1 MSSETQENEVS
12 APNRFFERLTT
23 GPPIVAD
30 GGMGALISAAVPRL
44 RAPEEANVR
53 APESVISVHLG
64 YIRAGAEL
72 IETNTFG
79 ANRRKLASHYL
90 EDEVGPINEAGV
102 KLAREARE
110 IAGREVFIAGS
121 IGPLGELEDGADAD
135 HAEAF
140 AEQAS
145 LLEGRGVDLFAVETF
160 FDLDD
165 LVAAIEAV
173 RSVSSLPI
181 VAMMTF
187 DADAETFGGVSA
199 DAAAA
204 RLAELDLAAIGANHG
219 EGPIA
224 GLAALEAM
232 GKNGVPLAVMPNVG
246 LASIAGGRIIFPHA
260 TPDYFAEFAAHA
272 RDLGAR
278 IIGGC
283 CGTTPAEIAA
293 IHAALEEERRPRA
306 PLVLEEREL
315 AVAAPEQAADTA
327 FATALREGRWTT
339 TVEINP
345 PKGGASEGMLAL
357 VAGLRDAGVDF
368 VDINDN
374 PTARARMNA
383 LMAAVAIERATGV
396 ETVPH
401 LTPRD
406 TTIMG
411 LESVLLGAH
420 AEGVRNVLA
429 VTGDPPAVGDYPG
442 SQGVYE
448 VDAIGLCRIMQQLN
462 RGESYA
468 GKTIEAPTSF
478 YYGVAVNPSADDL
491 ELELRRFEE
500 KLEAGASF
508 AITQVLF
515 DISYLEDFLARL
527 GGEWPI
533 PVLLGLFYVTSYQ
546 LAVRLHNEVPGIVV
560 PEHVQE
566 RYRRAGAGSAA
577 EGLAIARDL
586 VAAARD
592 LVSGVQVIPPFKA
605 PLAALDV
612 LAGEPQENP
621 LPDS

>member
-1 MSSETQENEVS
+1 MR
-12 APNRFFERLTT
+12 RFEQRLAD
-23 GPPIVAD
+23 GPPIVAN
-30 GGMGALISAAVPRL
+30 GGMGALVTAAVPRL
-44 RAPEEANVR
+44 RSPEEANLR
-53 APESVISVHLG
+53 APDAVVSLHVSFIN
-64 YIRAGAEL
+64 AGAEL

-79 ANRRKLASHYL
+79 ANRRKLAHHFL
-90 EDEVGPINEAGV
+90 EGELERINSTAV

-110 IAGREVFIAGS
+110 IAGRDVFIGGS
-121 IGPLGELEDGADAD
+121 IGPVGEPATARVRQDL
-135 HAEAF
+135 F

-145 LLEGRGVDLFAVETF
+145 VLEGRGADLFMVETF
-160 FDLDD
+160 YDLEELADA
-165 LVAAIEAV
+165 VAAV

-181 VAMMTF
+181 VALLTF
-187 DADAETFGGVSA
+187 DEGAETLAGVT
-199 DAAAA
+199 AAEAA
-204 RLAELDLAAIGANHG
+204 ERLATLDVAVIGANHG
-219 EGPIA
+219 A
-224 GLAALEAM
+224 GLLAALTALEQM
-232 GKNGVPLAVMPNVG
+232 GNGKPLAALPNIG
-246 LASIAGGRIIFPHA
+246 LASLSGGRVIYPHA
-260 TPDYFAEFAAHA
+260 APDYFGEFAAHA
-272 RDLGAR
+272 RSLGAR
-278 IIGGC
+278 LIGGC
-283 CGTTPAEIAA
+283 CGTTPIEIAA
-293 IHAALEEERRPRA
+293 IRAALEEERSPRT

-315 AVAAPEQAADTA
+315 AVATPGESAETGFAAT
-327 FATALREGRWTT
+327 LREGRWVSTI
-339 TVEINP
+339 EINP
-345 PKGGASEGMLAL
+345 PKGGASDGMLGL
-357 VAGLRDAGVDF
+357 VADLREAGIEF

-396 ETVPH
+396 ETIPH

-406 TTIMG
+406 TTVMG

-448 VDAIGLCRIMQQLN
+448 VDAIGLCRVLQQLN

-491 ELELRRFEE
+491 DLELRRFED

-515 DISYLEDFLARL
+515 DASFLDEFLRRL

-533 PVLLGLFYVTSYQ
+533 PVLLGLFYVTNYQ

-566 RYRRAGAGSAA
+566 RFRKAGPNAA
-577 EGLAIARDL
+577 EEGLAIAREL
-586 VAAARD
+586 VDAVRD
-592 LVSGVQVIPPFKA
+592 KVAGIQVIPPFKA

-612 LAGEPQENP
+612 LEYEDRLRA
-621 LPDS
+621 S